1 MVSKQSFNQPGFKSS
16 AVGGMFM
23 TILPYIIAI
32 VASFAAAGVFIAA
45 MGFDVP
51 KAFLTIVGT
60 SFRTPNG
67 FAQTLMKFVPLM
79 LQALAFTVPLAAGK
93 FNIGGEGQMLVG
105 GIGAAAAGILFSD
118 LPPYLLL
125 PLVILAGIVFGML
138 WGLIPG
144 WLLYRFGINE
154 ILTTVLLNFVSFA
167 LIDFVCTKVWSDP
180 MAGHP
185 TTIPIGAGG
194 FLPMISTRP
203 PLHFGIV
210 LAVLVAIGVYVYT
223 NRTTAGFDLVATG
236 ANPRAS
242 RVFGINVKS
251 MFVLSLVIAGG
262 LAGLSGA
269 IEVSGVHRRLIEGM
283 QSNFLVLGLIIGLIA
298 KGNNIAVPFVA
309 FMIAILEVGASAL
322 QRTMMIPVE
331 MVFIIEALVLLFV
344 LLSDVI
350 KKKAIK

>member
-1 MVSKQSFNQPGFKSS
+1 
-16 AVGGMFM
+16 MFM

-32 VASFAAAGVFIAA
+32 VASFAAAGIFIAA
-45 MGFDVP
+45 MGFDVA
-51 KAFLTIVGT
+51 KAFTTIVGT

-79 LQALAFTVPLAAGK
+79 LQALAFSVPLTAGK
-93 FNIGGEGQMLVG
+93 YNMGGEGQMLVG
-105 GIGAAAAGILFSD
+105 AIGAAAVGILFAD
-118 LPPYLLL
+118 LPAPILL

-138 WGLIPG
+138 WGLFPA

-154 ILTTVLLNFVSFA
+154 ILTTMLLNFISFA

-185 TTIPIGAGG
+185 TTVAIGAGG
-194 FLPMISTRP
+194 FLPMITTKP
-203 PLHFGIV
+203 PLHFGII
-210 LAVLVAIGVYVYT
+210 LALIAAVGVYVYT
-223 NRTTAGFDLVATG
+223 NRTTGGFDLVATG

-242 RVFGINVKS
+242 RVYGINVKK

-262 LAGLSGA
+262 LAGLAGA
-269 IEVSGVHRRLIEGM
+269 IEVSGVHHRLIEGL

-298 KGNNIAVPFVA
+298 RGNKIAVPFVA

-331 MVFIIEALVLLFV
+331 MVFIIEALLLLFV
-344 LLSDVI
+344 LLSDVV